1 MAVGPLV
8 VGVSELRRRLADL
21 IFQVE
26 RGEHPLFITQHGCVS
41 AVLISKKQYR
51 DWCPDGESRRHEGQP
66 GHEGQ
71 PRREGQCGGADNSR
85 WPAVPAPTGEHRRRP
100 GFTVVPTRKVWTQ
113 YGWCDFEV
121 AQVLAEQGAETELIP
136 TDEGWFTDDEG

>member
-26 RGEHPLFITQHGCVS
+26 RGEQPLFITQHGFVS
-41 AVLISKKQYR
+41 AVLISRKQYD
-51 DWCPDGESRRHEGQP
+51 DWCPDGERRRHEGQP
-66 GHEGQ
+66 RRTDHSQLPAGPALAGQ
-71 PRREGQCGGADNSR
+71 
-85 WPAVPAPTGEHRRRP
+85 HRRRP

-121 AQVLAEQGAETELIP
+121 AQVLAEQGVDTELIP
-136 TDEGWFTDDEG
+136 TDEGWYTDDEG

>member
-21 IFQVE
+21 IFQGQ
-26 RGEHPLFITQHGCVS
+26 RGEHPLFITQHGFVS
-41 AVLISKKQYR
+41 AVLISRKQYD
-51 DWCPDGESRRHEGQP
+51 DWCPDVERSR
-66 GHEGQ
+66 HEGQ
-71 PRREGQCGGADNSR
+71 PRRAGDAQRALTPAGQ
-85 WPAVPAPTGEHRRRP
+85 HRRRP
-100 GFTVVPTRKVWTQ
+100 GYAIVPTRKVWTQ

-121 AQVLAEQGAETELIP
+121 AQVLAEQGVETELIP

>member
-8 VGVSELRRRLADL
+8 VGVSEFRRRLADL

-41 AVLISKKQYR
+41 AVLISRKQYD
-51 DWCPDGESRRHEGQP
+51 DWCPDAESRRHDGQP
-66 GHEGQ
+66 GRADSLQRPDG
-71 PRREGQCGGADNSR
+71 CALTGG
-85 WPAVPAPTGEHRRRP
+85 HRRRP
-100 GFTVVPTRKVWTQ
+100 GDAVVPTRKVWTQ

-121 AQVLAEQGAETELIP
+121 AQVLAEQGVDTELVP